1 FHSISAFC
9 NAGFSLFDDSLVGY
23 GGMWQIYWVIG
34 MLIILGG
41 VGFGVLYDIA
51 GVGFDF
57 FCRVFSRFF
66 YSTEVFHSR
75 VRKRVSL
82 QTKRVLVTSAV
93 LIVCG
98 MLLILVLENNCGG
111 EISEKSY
118 GGRVSDALFQS
129 VTARTAGFNTVDI
142 SSMSPAS
149 KTVLMVLMFIGGSP
163 GSTAGGIKT
172 VTLSVLA
179 MVAYAT
185 FRKRSEVE
193 AFGRS
198 ILLAVVGRAITVTL
212 LFAVVFLSVSFALS
226 ITERESGF
234 SMDDI
239 MFETVSALGTVGLS
253 CGITEKLTTAGKLII
268 IATMLIGRLGP
279 LTLLA
284 TMTFNLK
291 PARYSYP
298 DEPIIVG

>member
-1 FHSISAFC
+1 
-9 NAGFSLFDDSLVGY
+9 L
-23 GGMWQIYWVIG
+23 WQVYWVIG
-34 MLIILGG
+34 VLIMLGG

-51 GVGFDF
+51 GVSFDF
-57 FCRVFSRFF
+57 FCRIFRRLIRPA
-66 YSTEVFHSR
+66 EVFQHR
-75 VRKRVSL
+75 TRKRLSL
-82 QTKRVLVTSAV
+82 QTKLV
-93 LIVCG
+93 LITSLVLILSG
-98 MLLILVLENNCGG
+98 MLLILVLENNCGQN
-111 EISEKSY
+111 ITHKSC
-118 GGRVSDALFQS
+118 GARVSDALFQS

-142 SSMSPAS
+142 SSMSSAS
-149 KTVLMVLMFIGGSP
+149 KMVLMILMFIGGSP

-172 VTLSVLA
+172 VTIAVLV

-198 ILLAVVGRAITVTL
+198 IRLAVVGRAITVTL

-226 ITERESGF
+226 ITERSSGF
-234 SMDDI
+234 AMDDI

-253 CGITEKLTTAGKLII
+253 CGLTENLTTAGKLII

-284 TMTFNLK
+284 AMTFNLK